1 MPEIEEILEFIEN
14 APLPIPIDR
23 FFDENG
29 NHITK
34 REYGHILL
42 ETLCVELRKKY
53 VK

>member
-23 FFDENG
+23 FFDEDG

-34 REYGHILL
+34 QRYGQILL
-42 ETLCVELRKKY
+42 EILCVELRNKY
-53 VK
+53 AE